1 MCYFFQKIKKIVQF
15 SFEKKIVVQKERN
28 NNLSRGK
35 IPAPPPPWISN
46 GPSLN
51 NLRIELDL
59 DVLYSKN
66 RNLSCGT

>member
-1 MCYFFQKIKKIVQF
+1 MCYFFKKIKKILQF

-35 IPAPPPPWISN
+35 IPAPPWISN